1 MSDVVGYRVAI
12 QEQRAAALK
21 DRVQQLLAPFDGTER
36 ALDSGCGAG
45 ALAFALAPFVEHV
58 VGVDRSAELV
68 AAGNELAPPNCE
80 LIVGDATALPFEY
93 GSFDIAGCMRVL
105 HHARRPELVVSEL
118 ARVTRPG
125 GRILLVDQLG
135 FVDPVVSAE
144 TDRFEQARDPSHT
157 RLLPDQDI
165 RFLLDANDLE
175 VLTNEIAREERD
187 LERYLD
193 LVGLEGDERRRVSGM
208 APGAVYEVEIGWY
221 VARKRGGLSLRRQP
235 QVYGVVRVVEVLQH
249 PGRRP
254 RQHGLRHRAEAVRE
268 PRHDQLR
275 LPALDR
281 RERPSSPRAP
291 GRSRTAA
298 RAASRGSS
306 DAGTPASSRTR
317 A

>member
-21 DRVQQLLAPFDGTER
+21 ARVQQLLAPFDGSER

-58 VGVDRSAELV
+58 IGVDLSADLV
-68 AAGNELAPPNCE
+68 AAGNELAPANCE
-80 LIVGDATALPFEY
+80 LIVGDSTALPFEY

-144 TDRFEQARDPSHT
+144 TDRFEQARDPSHV

-193 LVGLEGDERRRVSGM
+193 LVGLEGEERRRVSGM

-221 VARKRGGLSLRRQP
+221 VARKRGGL
-235 QVYGVVRVVEVLQH
+235 
-249 PGRRP
+249 
-254 RQHGLRHRAEAVRE
+254 A
-268 PRHDQLR
+268 
-275 LPALDR
+275 
-281 RERPSSPRAP
+281 
-291 GRSRTAA
+291 
-298 RAASRGSS
+298 
-306 DAGTPASSRTR
+306 
-317 A
+317 

>member
-1 MSDVVGYRVAI
+1 VSDVVGYRLAS
-12 QEQRAAALK
+12 QERRAEGLR

-45 ALAFALAPFVEHV
+45 ALAFALAAFVERV
-58 VGVDRSAELV
+58 VGVDRSTELV
-68 AAGNELAPPNCE
+68 AAGNELAPSNCE

-105 HHARRPELVVSEL
+105 HHARRPELIVSEL

-193 LVGLEGDERRRVSGM
+193 LVGLEGEERRRVSGM

-221 VARKRGGLSLRRQP
+221 VARKRGGLS
-235 QVYGVVRVVEVLQH
+235 
-249 PGRRP
+249 
-254 RQHGLRHRAEAVRE
+254 
-268 PRHDQLR
+268 
-275 LPALDR
+275 
-281 RERPSSPRAP
+281 
-291 GRSRTAA
+291 
-298 RAASRGSS
+298 
-306 DAGTPASSRTR
+306 
-317 A
+317 

>member
-1 MSDVVGYRVAI
+1 MSDVVGYRVAM
-12 QEQRAAALK
+12 QEQRSQALRG
-21 DRVQQLLAPFDGTER
+21 RVQQLLAPFDGTER

-45 ALAFALAPFVEHV
+45 ALAFALAPFVERV
-58 VGVDRSAELV
+58 IGIDLSADLV

-80 LIVGDATALPFEY
+80 LTVGDATALPFEY

-105 HHARRPELVVSEL
+105 HHARRPELVVAEL

-144 TDRFEQARDPSHT
+144 TDRFETARDPSHT

-193 LVGLEGDERRRVSGM
+193 LVGLEGEERRRVSGM
-208 APGAVYEVEIGWY
+208 APGATYEVEIGWY
-221 VARKRGGLSLRRQP
+221 VARKRGGLS
-235 QVYGVVRVVEVLQH
+235 
-249 PGRRP
+249 
-254 RQHGLRHRAEAVRE
+254 
-268 PRHDQLR
+268 
-275 LPALDR
+275 
-281 RERPSSPRAP
+281 
-291 GRSRTAA
+291 
-298 RAASRGSS
+298 
-306 DAGTPASSRTR
+306 
-317 A
+317 